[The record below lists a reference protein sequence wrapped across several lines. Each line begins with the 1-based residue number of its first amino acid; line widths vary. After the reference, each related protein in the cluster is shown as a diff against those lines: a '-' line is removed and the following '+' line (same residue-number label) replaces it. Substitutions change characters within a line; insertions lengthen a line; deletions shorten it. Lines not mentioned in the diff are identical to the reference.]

1 MAKHRQVLA
10 LTAREVLK
18 RFDQVEGMFLIVASG
33 MTAILSIVAPLQYW
47 GITRYLMLCPLAFFG
62 IGVMA
67 KKHTA
72 LFVVWCI
79 LCAAFYWHVE
89 LCGYITQG
97 NPTICPCLG
106 KMEFGMPFGS

>member
-1 MAKHRQVLA
+1 
-10 LTAREVLK
+10 
-18 RFDQVEGMFLIVASG
+18 
-33 MTAILSIVAPLQYW
+33 
-47 GITRYLMLCPLAFFG
+47 
-62 IGVMA
+62 MA

-72 LFVVWCI
+72 LFVLWCI

-97 NPTICPCLG
+97 NPTLCPCLG